1 MVTVAV
7 DVFELTQGEVV
18 AAVTLPVNWIDAPT
32 QTALGPVMVGTALTV
47 IVVVIEQPLLF
58 VYVIVV
64 DPAANAVTNPVLE
77 IVAVDVL
84 LEIQGVVV
92 AAVPLPVN

>member
-18 AAVTLPVNWIDAPT
+18 AAVTLPVNCIDAPT
-32 QTALGPVMVGTALTV
+32 QTALGPVIVGTALTV

-84 LEIQGVVV
+84 LETQGVVV

>member
-1 MVTVAV
+1 LVTVAV

-18 AAVTLPVNWIDAPT
+18 AAVTLPVNWMVDPT
-32 QTALGPVMVGTALTV
+32 HTALGPVIVGTALTV

-84 LEIQGVVV
+84 LETQGVVV